1 MGNNNGGGGGGRRS
15 SSALLELIRSTQE
28 QVRFGEDPT
37 NTAQTV
43 TFSLLDRVRSK
54 PDKYWRLAENLLRNM
69 PVDVESPSYEVLG
82 KYSDNEGVKEDEKEE
97 EEEGTD
103 NIVVEDDNDKDG
115 TTPNKKQSFL
125 TVPPLEI
132 RRYDAFQTV
141 SVPLRASSTS
151 SSSSSLSS
159 SSSSS
164 SSSFYTLQN

>member
-15 SSALLELIRSTQE
+15 SSALLELIRSTQK

-82 KYSDNEGVKEDEKEE
+82 KYSDTEGVEE
-97 EEEGTD
+97 EEEEGTDDGTD
-103 NIVVEDDNDKDG
+103 NIVVEDD
-115 TTPNKKQSFL
+115 
-125 TVPPLEI
+125 
-132 RRYDAFQTV
+132 
-141 SVPLRASSTS
+141 
-151 SSSSSLSS
+151 
-159 SSSSS
+159 
-164 SSSFYTLQN
+164 